1 MIITN
6 FAERN
11 KKSKKII
18 RVYETFGAKS
28 APNEA
33 SKQNK
38 RSMTDPPTN
47 ERDFASL
54 IKQHSRI
61 INKVSYFYATDKLP
75 FDDLRQEIYVNI
87 WLGLKQFRGD
97 SKIST
102 WIYRVAVNS
111 ALMALRSSKSTIET
125 VSVDFGLLDLSSEID
140 DAQKENLQVLHSL
153 INRLEDIE
161 KAIILLWLDEYS
173 YDEIADTLGLK
184 RNTVAVKI
192 HRIKDKLSKQM

>member
-1 MIITN
+1 MKLLGQN
-6 FAERN
+6 LHLM
-11 KKSKKII
+11 S
-18 RVYETFGAKS
+18 
-28 APNEA
+28 
-33 SKQNK
+33 QNK
-38 RSMTDPPTN
+38 LNMTAPPTN
-47 ERDFASL
+47 EKDFASL
-54 IKQHSRI
+54 IEQHSGI

-75 FDDLRQEIYVNI
+75 FDDIRQEIYVNI
-87 WLGLKQFRGD
+87 WLGLKQFRGN

-111 ALMALRSSKSTIET
+111 ALMALRSSKSTIDT
-125 VSVDFGLLDLSSEID
+125 VPLDFSLLDISSEFD
-140 DAQKENLQVLHSL
+140 DTQKENLQVLHSL

-192 HRIKDKLSKQM
+192 HRIKEKLSKQI

>member
-1 MIITN
+1 MKLLRQN
-6 FAERN
+6 LHLMR
-11 KKSKKII
+11 
-18 RVYETFGAKS
+18 
-28 APNEA
+28 
-33 SKQNK
+33 QNK
-38 RSMTDPPTN
+38 LNKLSMTDPPAKEN
-47 ERDFASL
+47 VFASL
-54 IKQHSRI
+54 IEQHSGI

-87 WLGLKQFRGD
+87 WQGLKQFRGD

-111 ALMALRSSKSTIET
+111 ALMALRSSKSTFET
-125 VSVDFGLLDLSSEID
+125 VSLDFSLLDFSSEFD
-140 DAQKENLQVLHSL
+140 DAQKENLQALHSL

-161 KAIILLWLDEYS
+161 KAIILLWLDECS
-173 YDEIADTLGLK
+173 YDEIAETLGLK